1 MSVVEF
7 DDRDLVDVLRYET
20 ASGPSYRSVPA
31 GEGTR
36 IVAAHENELRKRIRV
51 RRLGIAGI
59 AIAVGVGGV
68 LIEHAIVGAL
78 VAAILVGAGWL
89 VEGDHEGFVPT
100 VVDERIRLERAAST
114 YDIDVHSADPYQE

>member
-1 MSVVEF
+1 MVEDEF
-7 DDRDLVDVLRYET
+7 DDRDWVDVLRYET

-31 GEGTR
+31 GEGNR

-51 RRLGIAGI
+51 RRLGMTGI

-68 LIEHAIVGAL
+68 LVERAVVGAL
-78 VAAILVGAGWL
+78 VVAILVGAGWL
-89 VEGDHEGFVPT
+89 AGGDHEGFVPT

-114 YDIDVHSADPYQE
+114 YDIDVHSDDPYQE

>member
-1 MSVVEF
+1 MAEDEF
-7 DDRDLVDVLRYET
+7 DDRELVDVLRYET

-31 GEGTR
+31 GEGKR

-51 RRLGIAGI
+51 RRLGLTAI

-68 LIEHAIVGAL
+68 LVERAAVGAL

-89 VEGDHEGFVPT
+89 AGGDHEGFVPT
-100 VVDERIRLERAAST
+100 VVDERLRLERAAST
-114 YDIDVHSADPYQE
+114 YDLDVHSADPYQE